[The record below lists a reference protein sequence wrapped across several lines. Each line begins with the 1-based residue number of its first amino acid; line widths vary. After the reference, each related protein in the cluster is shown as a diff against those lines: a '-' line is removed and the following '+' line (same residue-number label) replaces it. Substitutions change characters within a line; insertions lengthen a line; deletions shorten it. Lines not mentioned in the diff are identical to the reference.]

1 MTVLLRPFYA
11 RPTLRV
17 AKGLLGK
24 RLVRQ
29 IGDRPLSGL
38 ILETEAYGGAKDS
51 ASHAFRGRTPRNS
64 VMFGPAGTAYIYF
77 VYGKHYLLNIV
88 TEEEGIAGAVL
99 LRALAPLQGPGQEES
114 SGRRRI
120 GPTDGPARLCR
131 ALSVDGSLN
140 GLDLTE
146 KRLLWVEEG
155 PEVPSHA
162 IHSGPRVGI
171 AYAEPVDILSPRRF
185 WINPSAI

>member
-29 IGDRPLSGL
+29 IGDRRLSGL

-99 LRALAPLQGPGQEES
+99 LRALAPLQGQEES
-114 SGRRRI
+114 SARKGR
-120 GPTDGPARLCR
+120 GLTDGPARLCR

-146 KRLLWVEEG
+146 KRLLWVEEDR
-155 PEVPSHA
+155 EVPSHA

-171 AYAEPVDILSPRRF
+171 AYAKPEDIRSPRRF
-185 WINPSAI
+185 WIDPSGI